1 MVPHHTNTITFVD
14 LDGVVPHHHLNAD
27 GVVFDQ
33 NFKFKMV
40 LVFCTNT
47 IYHGGWCFA
56 RDGVGVLHQHH
67 HTIFR
72 FFMKYHTEIY
82 SKRRDAYK
90 KFEQQLNFL
99 RANLK

>member
-1 MVPHHTNTITFVD
+1 MFQSEWSIVPNHTNTITFVD
-14 LDGVVPHHHLNAD
+14 LDGVVPHHHYKAD

-56 RDGVGVLHQHH
+56 VEVRKMTHMVLKSSD
-67 HTIFR
+67 IP
-72 FFMKYHTEIY
+72 
-82 SKRRDAYK
+82 
-90 KFEQQLNFL
+90 
-99 RANLK
+99 